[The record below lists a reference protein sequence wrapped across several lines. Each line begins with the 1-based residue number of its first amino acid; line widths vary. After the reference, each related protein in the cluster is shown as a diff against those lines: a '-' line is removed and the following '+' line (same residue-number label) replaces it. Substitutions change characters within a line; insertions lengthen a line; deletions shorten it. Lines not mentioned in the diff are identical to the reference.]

1 MRSYEK
7 DIAHASEVLN
17 AGRPDEAARL
27 LSKILKKQPR
37 NAMAHNL
44 AAIACLQTRNAA
56 KAVAHAQRAV
66 DLDSEN
72 FRYRSNLGAVLMFAD
87 QPDAA
92 MAHFDQVI
100 AVAPN
105 DHLARQH
112 RGLLYARNW
121 QLDEAIEDLS
131 VAVRQNGNDIKSRL
145 ALAEMLI
152 EVGKVDEAQQELRA
166 AEKISGQQS
175 ARWQYIWGR
184 CMYRRGRFG
193 DAQYAFN
200 SALHAEPGNLNN
212 YVALAC
218 ASFHFGD
225 LERARKITRATFAKF
240 PSASRQS
247 GKPELRV
254 LVLEALGHEYLH
266 ELPFG
271 SFKHWGGNFIAHMPA
286 GRVAYSHAV
295 VDGVDS
301 LAGAIDLGQFDLAY
315 SNLVVHELLESQ
327 IDAAHLDR
335 VMAELP
341 MPVINRPELVMNTAR
356 DSNARKFATCDK
368 FVFPRTIRIDH
379 DLDRSAAHSQVLES
393 LRLPVILRPLHT
405 HVGVGARLVRT
416 ERELEAEIARR
427 SFSKFYAIEYHDCQ
441 SDDGLFRRYRIAC
454 VDGRLLPNSLHV
466 ATDWNVHSM
475 GREAVDWYERGLDS
489 EEKAFRAEPGGV
501 LKAEPE
507 AVFKEIL
514 EKTPLDIYG
523 FDFGISRDGR
533 IVVFEVNAAMALGL
547 EFDFKKY
554 PYRRSIADEL
564 IREIENYFMN
574 IARAPDVSHH
584 TRPALNLARSR

>member
-7 DIAHASEVLN
+7 DIAHASEALY
-17 AGRPDEAARL
+17 AGRLDDAVRL
-27 LSKILKKQPR
+27 LSKILKKRPR
-37 NAMAHNL
+37 NALAHNL
-44 AAIACLQTRNAA
+44 AAIAHLQSRNAA
-56 KAVAHAQRAV
+56 KALAHAQRAV
-66 DLDSEN
+66 DLDPEN
-72 FRYRSNLGAVLMFAD
+72 FRYRSNLGAVLMFAG
-87 QPDAA
+87 QADAA

-100 AVAPN
+100 AGAPN

-112 RGLLYARNW
+112 RGLLNARIW
-121 QLDEAIEDLS
+121 QLDEAIEDLR
-131 VAVRQNGNDIKSRL
+131 VAVKHNGNDIKSRL
-145 ALAEMLI
+145 ALAEVLI
-152 EVGKVDEAQQELRA
+152 EVGKFDEAQQELRA
-166 AEKISGQQS
+166 AEKISGGKQS

-200 SALHAEPGNLNN
+200 SALHAEPGNLNH

-218 ASFHFGD
+218 ASFHYGD

-254 LVLEALGHEYLH
+254 LVLEALGHHYFH

-286 GRVAYSHAV
+286 GRVAYTHAV

-315 SNLVVHELLESQ
+315 SNMVVHELLESQ

-335 VMAELP
+335 IMAELP
-341 MPVINRPELVMNTAR
+341 MPVINRPELVTNTAR
-356 DSNARKFATCDK
+356 DSNARKFATRDK

-379 DLDRSAAHSQVLES
+379 DLDRSTAHSQVLEA

-405 HVGVGARLVRT
+405 HVGVGAKLVRT

-475 GREAVDWYERGLDS
+475 GREALDWYERGLDR
-489 EEKAFRAEPGGV
+489 EEEAFRAEPGRV

-507 AVFKEIL
+507 DVFKSIL
-514 EKTPLDIYG
+514 ENTALDIYG
-523 FDFGISRDGR
+523 FDFGMSRDGR

-547 EFDFKKY
+547 EFDFRKY
-554 PYRRSIADEL
+554 PYRKSIADEL
-564 IREIENYFMN
+564 ILEIENYFLRV
-574 IARAPDVSHH
+574 ARAPDVSHH
-584 TRPALNLARSR
+584 TRPALNLA